1 MEKKK
6 KADKLLSWLILLV
19 GLGMIGVSVFQLV
32 EQQLDY
38 KASDDFYQE
47 MVDEYVDTSPEFH
60 WSGSDSILSG
70 DLEAQ
75 YLGPWY
81 QMISVDL
88 EGVKAVNPEV
98 VAWIYQE
105 GGDRINYPVLYSG
118 DNEKY
123 LRTTMNGKES
133 TAGSLFLE
141 AMNTPDWNDSHSII
155 YGHNMRNLSMFGCLK
170 YYQNIEGYYDDYPY
184 FQLFL
189 EDEIRRYEVFGFE
202 VINPDSFVYSVPY
215 APGEKFE
222 AFVNKMKNLSV
233 YKTGV
238 EVDGDDKVI
247 TLSTCYQ
254 HSQRFVVHAVLVDT
268 YVYAEHI
275 NDSEEE
281 ILPEST
287 EEIRFE
293 AK

>member
-6 KADKLLSWLILLV
+6 KADRILSLVILLV
-19 GLGMIGVSVFQLV
+19 GLGMMGVSAFQLI

-38 KASDDFYQE
+38 KASNDFYQE
-47 MVDEYVDTSPEFH
+47 MVEEYVESSPEFN
-60 WSGSDSILSG
+60 WLGGGDVQSG
-70 DLEAQ
+70 DVEAQ

-88 EGVKAVNPEV
+88 EGVQKVNPEV

-141 AMNTPDWNDSHSII
+141 GANQPDWNDSHSII

-170 YYQNIEGYYDDYPY
+170 YYQNIEGYYEEHPY

-202 VINPDSFVYSVPY
+202 VINPDSFVCSIPF
-215 APGEKFE
+215 APGEKFQT
-222 AFVNKMKNLSV
+222 FVSKLKDLSV
-233 YKTGV
+233 YQTGV
-238 EVDGDDKVI
+238 EVSGEDKVI

-254 HSQRFVVHAVLVDT
+254 HTQRFVVHAVLVDT
-268 YVYAEHI
+268 YVYAEHT
-275 NDSEEE
+275 NDSEDET
-281 ILPEST
+281 LSEST